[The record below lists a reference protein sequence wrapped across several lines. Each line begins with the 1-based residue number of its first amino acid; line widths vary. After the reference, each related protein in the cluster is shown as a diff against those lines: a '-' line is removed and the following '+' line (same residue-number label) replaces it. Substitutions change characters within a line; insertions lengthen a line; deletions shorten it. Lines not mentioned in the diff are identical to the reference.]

1 MWHNQNDKT
10 NNNSKDKNNN
20 NSKDNTNILINI
32 LKHSELTY
40 WEKKTCLLFLIP
52 QDCNL

>member
-20 NSKDNTNILINI
+20 NSKDKTNILINI
-32 LKHSELTY
+32 LKPSELT
-40 WEKKTCLLFLIP
+40 
-52 QDCNL
+52 